1 MSTPP
6 NLKLKFSTCVANGCS
21 NIEFTEQTGEY
32 SLSNPSGYGGFN
44 PYVEDFIE
52 ATLVVIS
59 PNNNQ
64 TSYNLFAEGFPT
76 TNLSSVYTIPVTYL
90 DGKWTFTYTITD
102 GSDIYTL
109 TKYSY
114 FYCTTECC
122 VTNKLANITTIG
134 CDSCKE
140 SVAEKEYIKMF
151 IMLES
156 LKNAA
161 RCGSE
166 STFNSIKKI
175 IDKLCKNNA
184 CNTCK

>member
-1 MSTPP
+1 MALSL
-6 NLKLKFSTCVANGCS
+6 NFSTCVSTGCEKIIF
-21 NIEFTEQTGEY
+21 NETTGVY
-32 SLSNPSGYGGFN
+32 NTSNPGGYEGIN
-44 PYVEDFIE
+44 PSASAEWLAILTV
-52 ATLVVIS
+52 TNPLGVIS
-59 PNNNQ
+59 TFDITGDGFVSSNPGLI
-64 TSYNLFAEGFPT
+64 YN
-76 TNLSSVYTIPVTYL
+76 IPLEYM
-90 DGKWTFTYTITD
+90 DGKWTFTYTTTTD
-102 GSDIYTL
+102 GITFFTK

-122 VTNKLANITTIG
+122 VTSKLANITTIG
-134 CDSCKE
+134 CDSCKD